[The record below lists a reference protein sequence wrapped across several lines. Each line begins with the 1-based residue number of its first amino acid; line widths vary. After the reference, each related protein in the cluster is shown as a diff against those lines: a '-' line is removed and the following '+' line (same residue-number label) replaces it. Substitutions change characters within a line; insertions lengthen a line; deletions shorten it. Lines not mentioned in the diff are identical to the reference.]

1 MNPAY
6 AEDDTDEEMPLP
18 RESAAPP
25 AEQAQE
31 YDRQLILAVQFLNDA
46 LHGNKVNFGGAN
58 SKVVQRLYPFYYSS
72 TYKLV
77 LWATV
82 IVHLLL
88 AYLEPLVHDTGDWAH
103 DDGDTW
109 QLSARQALQVQA
121 VCVAIYLFD
130 LLLSAYLL
138 RGGLGFDRTQSRS
151 KHVTVQAALVLAMV
165 LDVALGCAGVL
176 PRGLSLTQPLRP
188 LLVVLRSR
196 RLRHIC
202 LTICRALPSIHEVW
216 AMLLLTLFTTAGVFA
231 VFFDDMDDSATIRS
245 EMLSQFGEP
254 PAGTG
259 GANFTLP
266 ASDKSFSSFRN
277 ALLTLFVLLS
287 TENFPACIQPLI
299 GVSVAA
305 ADDGTFGGG
314 GGGGSALTRAQAAA
328 NEPGSMTKAVGMVMV
343 VAFIV
348 IVVWVLYSACLLA
361 VVYESFSFEVERNR
375 RRKVRTARDAM
386 DHAFAQLYV
395 AEHSMADAAE
405 EGAGA
410 VRRAHEA
417 HAAALEAEAVEA
429 AAAVA
434 AAAGA
439 SIDLQEKRRANRGS
453 LTGARGSLTGERP
466 AKRGSLTGARGSLT
480 GERAAAVLGVGA
492 RASLTGERRGTRWS
506 LTSERR
512 NTRGSQRMSKSDWR
526 RSLMPDVRR
535 LLQSHGAT
543 VSAPHCGRLLSE
555 VLRLNPKYRRR
566 FGYDGGLCDENQAWI
581 LMATKIA
588 AAEAAGNGDNPALDW
603 LESTLESDL
612 SEAEARGEPFE
623 FERSAVQELLSL
635 EGAEFWYLREVLAE
649 QQLLPALADGFDA
662 LPAGSGCV
670 RRWLYTAFVQ
680 HSEPALEVVESLWF
694 TYLVYSAI
702 LANLALLLV
711 NPTRGD
717 DEGSDM
723 PVSGSDVL
731 LFLFLAE
738 LLARMYA
745 HGVAAFWSA
754 PWQKDHETGKWAP
767 KFGPGSG
774 RNWNRFDF
782 WVVAASFTV
791 FIVQQANA
799 RAGSQRSSAGVVL
812 TRVARLM
819 RAQRILRL
827 LGGSRKLETLA
838 SAISSCTPLVCIMVA
853 LLGCLIYSFGAVGV
867 WAFGSESATTF
878 MKSAMGKAFDIPG
891 VPLSFE
897 SFGSASLVLYTVA
910 VGNNWNDLMGA
921 TVLSVGHSWPMVY
934 FSVFFVL
941 SNTIALSVLTSMIFE
956 SFKVVRA
963 ERRERLQK
971 HKDKSMRDLFSKSA
985 KTMWASGWRGCLA
998 RCCGERSSST
1008 RSTSALDDDLLAA
1021 GGGMQAPPPRKL
1033 SRGGG
1038 LLRAGGGAE
1047 RRGSWIMG
1055 EEDAVLADFTE
1066 LPSVEEG
1073 APSAEH
1079 GAPPRSPAAA
1089 GGEEGGG
1096 GTGKRGS
1103 LGKRGRSKR
1112 IVGRALSAAGS
1123 RLWDQTRDRSNHSLG
1138 REMSNRS
1145 LGRGS
1150 VGGGARSPVLEG
1162 GGDERG
1168 GAEDDYDSGMG
1179 SLLSSSGFGDSAGGR
1194 RARLSIGQQQV
1205 EESQRRLSRLS
1216 VTGGIGFAPLGT
1228 GSSSAGQAANKA
1240 EGLRLARSA
1249 LRSLLGHEAPPEFA
1263 APPIAVA
1270 DRHQTSTT
1278 VHNLDAL

>member
-1 MNPAY
+1 MDDPTLVEMRTMNPAY
-6 AEDDTDEEMPLP
+6 AEDDPDEEMPLP

-31 YDRQLILAVQFLNDA
+31 YDRQMILAVQFLNDA

-88 AYLEPLVHDTGDWAH
+88 AYLEPLVHDSGDWAH

-109 QLSARQALQVQA
+109 KLSARQALQVQV
-121 VCVAIYLFD
+121 VCVAIYMFD
-130 LLLSAYLL
+130 LVLSAYLL

-299 GVSVAA
+299 GKSVA
-305 ADDGTFGGG
+305 ADDGA
-314 GGGGSALTRAQAAA
+314 GGGSALTRAQAAA

-395 AEHSMADAAE
+395 AEHSMSDAAE
-405 EGAGA
+405 E
-410 VRRAHEA
+410 E
-417 HAAALEAEAVEA
+417 AAALAAEAAEVEAA

-439 SIDLQEKRRANRGS
+439 SIDLQGKRRANRGS
-453 LTGARGSLTGERP
+453 LTGARGSLTGERL
-466 AKRGSLTGARGSLT
+466 AKRGSLTEARGSL
-480 GERAAAVLGVGA
+480 VGA
-492 RASLTGERRGTRWS
+492 RGSLTGERRGTRWS

-512 NTRGSQRMSKSDWR
+512 STRGSQRMSKSDWR

-612 SEAEARGEPFE
+612 SEAEARGDPFE
-623 FERSAVQELLSL
+623 FERSAVRELLSL

-711 NPTRGD
+711 NPPRGD
-717 DEGSDM
+717 EDALGM
-723 PVSGSDVL
+723 SGSDVL

-754 PWQKDHETGKWAP
+754 PWQKDRETGKWAP
-767 KFGPGSG
+767 QFGPGSG

-799 RAGSQRSSAGVVL
+799 QAGSQRSSAGVVL

-985 KTMWASGWRGCLA
+985 KSMWASGWRGCLG

-1038 LLRAGGGAE
+1038 LLRAAAGAE

-1079 GAPPRSPAAA
+1079 GGAPPRSPAA

-1096 GTGKRGS
+1096 AGKRGS

-1138 REMSNRS
+1138 RDMSNRS

-1168 GAEDDYDSGMG
+1168 GTEDDYDSGMG
-1179 SLLSSSGFGDSAGGR
+1179 SLLSSSGFGDSGGGR
-1194 RARLSIGQQQV
+1194 RARLSITQQQV
-1205 EESQRRLSRLS
+1205 EGSQRRLSRLS
-1216 VTGGIGFAPLGT
+1216 MTGGIGFAPLGT
-1228 GSSSAGQAANKA
+1228 GSSSAGQTANKA